1 MPTKIITDKNFTISK
16 TFRNLLFNVFKN
28 LFYFKINL
36 SRQFLQNG
44 RELPFLSQSFFSRLS
59 CVQRESMR
67 KLLGEMQWKMKKSL
81 LQLNRMKLQKI
92 LTHIAVLFRSKLVEV
107 LVIYPERFLRI
118 VISLWKKDEGRLM
131 VMQSMSW
138 YLLLAHFGGQNM
150 IWIFSDLKRVPTF

>member
-16 TFRNLLFNVFKN
+16 TFRNLLFNLFKN

-92 LTHIAVLFRSKLVEV
+92 WLCYSELVEV